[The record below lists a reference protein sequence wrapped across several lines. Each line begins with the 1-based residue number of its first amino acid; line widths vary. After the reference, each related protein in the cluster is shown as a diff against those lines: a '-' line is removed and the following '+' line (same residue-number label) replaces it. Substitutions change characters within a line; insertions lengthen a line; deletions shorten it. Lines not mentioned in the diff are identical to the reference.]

1 MPAGR
6 ESLLRAAGAALSA
19 RPWPAV
25 RMVEVAAAAGVSR
38 QTLYNEFGGKDGLG
52 RALVRRAAEEYLDGV
67 DRALAPGP
75 SSVPDTDTDR
85 AADTDADTDTD
96 RAADTDA
103 DTDTDTDAAGRL
115 AAVAEWTVRAAR
127 TRPLV
132 RALLT
137 GGWEPALPAPPP
149 PGTRQAL
156 APGELARTVRDRA
169 AAALSPGEPAWR
181 CELAVRLALSY
192 VIAPGEDAIGDR
204 AAAEL
209 LRLLGLPAGSPPA
222 ATSGAPLRAPLSA
235 PNRRAGAR

>member
-75 SSVPDTDTDR
+75 LS
-85 AADTDADTDTD
+85 AADA
-96 RAADTDA
+96 
-103 DTDTDTDAAGRL
+103 DAAGRL

-156 APGELARTVRDRA
+156 APGDLARTVRDRA
-169 AAALSPGEPAWR
+169 AAALSPEPAWR

-209 LRLLGLPAGSPPA
+209 LRLLGVPAGPPA
-222 ATSGAPLRAPLSA
+222 RPPAQAPPGPRLSA
-235 PNRRAGAR
+235 PNRTAGAR

>member
-75 SSVPDTDTDR
+75 SSVPDTDTY
-85 AADTDADTDTD
+85 ADTYADADT
-96 RAADTDA
+96 AA
-103 DTDTDTDAAGRL
+103 RL

-209 LRLLGLPAGSPPA
+209 LRLLGLPAVPPPA
-222 ATSGAPLRAPLSA
+222 ATPGVPLSA
-235 PNRRAGAR
+235 PNRTAGAR

>member
-75 SSVPDTDTDR
+75 PSAP
-85 AADTDADTDTD
+85 DAD
-96 RAADTDA
+96 AAR
-103 DTDTDTDAAGRL
+103 RL

-156 APGELARTVRDRA
+156 APGDLARTVRDRA
-169 AAALSPGEPAWR
+169 AAALSPEPAWR

-209 LRLLGLPAGSPPA
+209 LRLLGLPTGSPA
-222 ATSGAPLRAPLSA
+222 QAPPGPRLSA
-235 PNRRAGAR
+235 PNRTAGAR

>member
-67 DRALAPGP
+67 DRALAPRP
-75 SSVPDTDTDR
+75 LCVRD
-85 AADTDADTDTD
+85 ADADAGAGTDAG
-96 RAADTDA
+96 AAVDAHTDA
-103 DTDTDTDAAGRL
+103 DAAGRL

-209 LRLLGLPAGSPPA
+209 LRLLGLPAVPPPA
-222 ATSGAPLRAPLSA
+222 TPPGAPLSA
-235 PNRRAGAR
+235 PNRTAGAR